1 MPEKN
6 KQIVII
12 GAGPVG
18 LEAALYARAI
28 GYDVQV
34 LEKRDVANHIRQW
47 AHVRLFSS
55 FSMNHTAL
63 GKKLLAENGVALPG
77 DDEYLSG
84 GEFVERYLAPL
95 AKSDALRGSI
105 VTNCEVLAI
114 SREHTLKGDHIG
126 DGERKKQPFR
136 ILTRDA
142 DGREKFYFADVVIDA
157 SGTYGNPNWL
167 GDGGIPALGELANR
181 SRIVYHLEDLSGG
194 AGDKCIGKTTLLI
207 GDGQSAGTTVQSF
220 EKLLEASPDT
230 RLIWLTRLDKAEPL
244 IEIPDDPL
252 PGRKTVARDANRL
265 TRHPRVRWIK
275 NAAVQAIEFDEKSAT
290 FSVQI
295 TGPAGTELL
304 TVNRIIANVGCGPDN
319 SIYRELQ
326 VHECYASRG
335 PMKLSAALLAE
346 ASSAADC
353 LTQTGKGPDT
363 LKNPEPDFYI
373 LGMKSYGRNAN
384 FLMKIGFEQIR
395 DAFKLITGD
404 PNLDLYHSPTGEP
417 AG

>member
-6 KQIVII
+6 EQIIII

-18 LEAALYARAI
+18 LEAALYARTL

-47 AHVRLFSS
+47 QHVRLFSP

-63 GKKLLAENGVALPG
+63 GKKLLTENGVALPG
-77 DDEYLSG
+77 DDEYLTG
-84 GEFVERYLAPL
+84 GEFVDRYLAPL
-95 AKSDALRGSI
+95 AKSDALRDGV
-105 VTNCEVLAI
+105 VTNCEVIAI
-114 SREHTLKGDHIG
+114 SRERTLKSDHIG

-142 DGREKFYFADVVIDA
+142 DGREKIYFADVVIDT
-157 SGTYGNPNWL
+157 SGTYSNPNWL

-181 SRIVYHLEDLSGG
+181 SRIVYHLEDLRGR
-194 AGDKCIGKTTLLI
+194 AKDKYLGKTTLLV
-207 GDGQSAGTTVQSF
+207 GDGQSAGTTIQSF
-220 EKLLEASPDT
+220 ETLLEASPDT
-230 RLIWLTRLDKAEPL
+230 RLIWLTRLDKPQPIPEQ
-244 IEIPDDPL
+244 PDDPL
-252 PGRKTVARDANRL
+252 PGRKAVAQDANRL
-265 TRHPRVRWIK
+265 TQHPRVRWIK
-275 NAAVQAIEFDEKSAT
+275 NAAVQAIEFDKASDA

-295 TGPAGTELL
+295 AGPSGTEQLA
-304 TVNRIIANVGCGPDN
+304 VDRIIANVGYGPDN
-319 SIYRELQ
+319 NIYRELQ

-335 PMKLSAALLAE
+335 PMKLSAALLAD

-384 FLMKIGFEQIR
+384 FLMRIGFEQIR
-395 DAFKLITGD
+395 DTFKLITGD
-404 PNLDLYHSPTGEP
+404 PNLNLYAE
-417 AG
+417 